1 MSKYI
6 DIHKLKIPKGTVT
19 DVKLRGVPAIIELLE
34 KQPIVDAVE
43 VVRCKDCKHRNR
55 LAYCPL
61 CGVMVTP
68 DDYFCADGER
78 KDEE

>member
-1 MSKYI
+1 MMCDNCSHFPICPFEVAPDECPYF
-6 DIHKLKIPKGTVT
+6 LSN
-19 DVKLRGVPAIIELLE
+19 DV
-34 KQPIVDAVE
+34 VD

-78 KDEE
+78 KYDE